1 MTKQK
6 GIKFVKVET
15 DRPLLTF
22 YPPKYEFEP
31 RLYMEMLENKSKVKP
46 TFRNTEWISKQST
59 SVSSSM
65 SDSTYHSNKSEE
77 PKSPPKSPS
86 SINKKQK
93 IIDITNASDND
104 LKNFE
109 SKILENKSYDDKS
122 DDLDNLKG
130 SIKFGFKNR
139 LKQKRDER
147 RSRDDDRDERRSRDD
162 DRDERRSRDDDR
174 DERRSRDDDR
184 DERRSRDD
192 DRDERRSRD
201 DDRDER
207 RSRDDDRDE
216 RREEKKKNES
226 PLSKMLKGEDD
237 SPREKSS
244 VQSQEHPQ
252 QVQQQTNNSNIP
264 PSLSEITEG
273 RVQVDSN
280 GIRSLDYITSDE
292 RDEQEKKRDLLNKFA
307 KLKKEYHNAHIPN
320 HTEHTDLITLQKD
333 YNSIKKQLEIDSKA
347 LRYKQWLL
355 YSFLGL
361 EILLLNFGSFDDIRG
376 FYNYQKNCI
385 NQYESL
391 LFELGEK
398 NYIQDE
404 KKWPVEIRLVGVVA
418 MNAAFFI
425 GGKWAERKYGVN
437 ILTLFNP
444 MNIPP
449 PPPQQ
454 QFQPQPQVQPQ
465 QQFQPKQNPMGF
477 TPYTPQPQ
485 PQQKPKMRGP
495 EFDFEDIS
503 LKKTN

>member
-22 YPPKYEFEP
+22 YPPKYELEP
-31 RLYMEMLENKSKVKP
+31 RLYMEMLENKAKVKP
-46 TFRNTEWISKQST
+46 TIRSTEWISKKT
-59 SVSSSM
+59 SSYSASVN
-65 SDSTYHSNKSEE
+65 DERIKSEQPTQE
-77 PKSPPKSPS
+77 NKPKSPAKSPQ
-86 SINKKQK
+86 KKQK

-109 SKILENKSYDDKS
+109 SKVLENKYNDDKS
-122 DDLDNLKG
+122 DDLESLKG
-130 SIKFGFKNR
+130 SIKFGFKNK
-139 LKQKRDER
+139 LKQRRDERSKNDDDDDRRRSRDDDEDRRRDDDDDRRRSRDDDDDRRRSRDDDDDRR
-147 RSRDDDRDERRSRDD
+147 RSRDDDRRDDHKDDER
-162 DRDERRSRDDDR
+162 
-174 DERRSRDDDR
+174 
-184 DERRSRDD
+184 
-192 DRDERRSRD
+192 
-201 DDRDER
+201 
-207 RSRDDDRDE
+207 
-216 RREEKKKNES
+216 KKDES
-226 PLSKMLKGEDD
+226 PLSKMLKGEVDE
-237 SPREKSS
+237 SPREKPKTP
-244 VQSQEHPQ
+244 SQEFPQ
-252 QVQQQTNNSNIP
+252 QQQVSNIP

-307 KLKKEYHNAHIPN
+307 KLKKEYHNAHVPN
-320 HTEHTDLITLQKD
+320 HTEHTDLMTLQKD
-333 YNSIKKQLEIDSKA
+333 YTSIKKQLEIDAKA

-361 EILLLNFGSFDDIRG
+361 EIMLLNFGSFDDIRG

-449 PPPQQ
+449 PPPQTQYHPQAQ
-454 QFQPQPQVQPQ
+454 QQQPQ
-465 QQFQPKQNPMGF
+465 QQFQPKQSPVGF
-477 TPYTPQPQ
+477 TPFVNP

-495 EFDFEDIS
+495 EFDFEDIAS
-503 LKKTN
+503 KKTN

>member
-22 YPPKYEFEP
+22 YPPKYELEP
-31 RLYMEMLENKSKVKP
+31 RLYMEMLENKAKVKP
-46 TFRNTEWISKQST
+46 TIRNTEWISKK
-59 SVSSSM
+59 SSSY
-65 SDSTYHSNKSEE
+65 SASVNEERITSETSHQENK
-77 PKSPPKSPS
+77 PKSPPKSPQ
-86 SINKKQK
+86 KKQK
-93 IIDITNASDND
+93 IIDITNASDTD

-109 SKILENKSYDDKS
+109 SKVLENKYTDDKT

-130 SIKFGFKNR
+130 SIKFGFRNK
-139 LKQKRDER
+139 LKQRRDERSNDDDERRRSRDDDER
-147 RSRDDDRDERRSRDD
+147 RSRDDDERRSRDDYDRRDDRDERRRSRDDDERRDNRDDRRRDDDERRSRDD
-162 DRDERRSRDDDR
+162 
-174 DERRSRDDDR
+174 
-184 DERRSRDD
+184 
-192 DRDERRSRD
+192 
-201 DDRDER
+201 
-207 RSRDDDRDE
+207 
-216 RREEKKKNES
+216 EKKKDES
-226 PLSKMLKGEDD
+226 PLSKMLKGEVVET
-237 SPREKSS
+237 PREEVKSP
-244 VQSQEHPQ
+244 SQQLP
-252 QVQQQTNNSNIP
+252 QVQVSNIP
-264 PSLSEITEG
+264 PSLSEISEG

-280 GIRSLDYITSDE
+280 GIRSLDYITTDE
-292 RDEQEKKRDLLNKFA
+292 RDEQEKKRDLLNKFS

-333 YNSIKKQLEIDSKA
+333 YNSIKKQLEIDAKS

-449 PPPQQ
+449 PPPPQQQFYQQQAPQQQPQQQ
-454 QFQPQPQVQPQ
+454 QFQPRQ
-465 QQFQPKQNPMGF
+465 QQSPVGF
-477 TPYTPQPQ
+477 TPFVNP

-495 EFDFEDIS
+495 EFDFEDIAS
-503 LKKTN
+503 KKTN

>member
-22 YPPKYEFEP
+22 YPPKYELEP
-31 RLYMEMLENKSKVKP
+31 RLYMEMLENKAKVKP
-46 TFRNTEWISKQST
+46 TIRNTEWISKK
-59 SVSSSM
+59 SSSY
-65 SDSTYHSNKSEE
+65 SASVNEERITSESSHQE
-77 PKSPPKSPS
+77 SKPKSPPKSPQ
-86 SINKKQK
+86 KKQK

-109 SKILENKSYDDKS
+109 NKALENKYTDKS
-122 DDLDNLKG
+122 DDLETLKG
-130 SIKFGFKNR
+130 SIKFGFKNK
-139 LKQKRDER
+139 LKQRRDERSKNDDDDERRSRDDDERRDER
-147 RSRDDDRDERRSRDD
+147 RSRDDDERRDERRSRDYSDRHRD
-162 DRDERRSRDDDR
+162 DSDRRREDSDRRREDSDRRRDE
-174 DERRSRDDDR
+174 ER
-184 DERRSRDD
+184 
-192 DRDERRSRD
+192 
-201 DDRDER
+201 
-207 RSRDDDRDE
+207 
-216 RREEKKKNES
+216 KKDES
-226 PLSKMLKGEDD
+226 PLSKMLKGEVDESSREEAK
-237 SPREKSS
+237 SP
-244 VQSQEHPQ
+244 SQQLPQ
-252 QVQQQTNNSNIP
+252 QQQVSNIA

-307 KLKKEYHNAHIPN
+307 KLKKEYHNAHVPN
-320 HTEHTDLITLQKD
+320 HTEHTDLMTLQKD
-333 YNSIKKQLEIDSKA
+333 YTSIKKQLEIDSKA

-361 EILLLNFGSFDDIRG
+361 EIMLLNFGSFDDIRG

-404 KKWPVEIRLVGVVA
+404 KKWPVEIRLVGIVA

-454 QFQPQPQVQPQ
+454 QFQPQQPQ
-465 QQFQPKQNPMGF
+465 YPPQQPRQQQSPVGF
-477 TPYTPQPQ
+477 TPFVNP

-495 EFDFEDIS
+495 EFDFEDIAS
-503 LKKTN
+503 KKTN

>member
-31 RLYMEMLENKSKVKP
+31 RLYMEMLENKAKVKP

-162 DRDERRSRDDDR
+162 DRDERRED
-174 DERRSRDDDR
+174 
-184 DERRSRDD
+184 
-192 DRDERRSRD
+192 
-201 DDRDER
+201 
-207 RSRDDDRDE
+207 
-216 RREEKKKNES
+216 KKKNES

-237 SPREKSS
+237 SPREKTS
-244 VQSQEHPQ
+244 VQSQEQPQ

-454 QFQPQPQVQPQ
+454 QFQPQPQPQ
-465 QQFQPKQNPMGF
+465 QQFQPKQSPMGF

>member
-31 RLYMEMLENKSKVKP
+31 RLYMEMLENKAKVKP
-46 TFRNTEWISKQST
+46 TIRSTEWISKKT
-59 SVSSSM
+59 SSYSASVNEERITSETSSQE
-65 SDSTYHSNKSEE
+65 NK
-77 PKSPPKSPS
+77 PKSPPKSPQ
-86 SINKKQK
+86 KKQK

-109 SKILENKSYDDKS
+109 NKALENKYNDDKS

-139 LKQKRDER
+139 LKQRRDERSNEDDERRRSRDDSDRRDER
-147 RSRDDDRDERRSRDD
+147 RSRDDDDRRDERRSRDD
-162 DRDERRSRDDDR
+162 SDRRRDDSDRRRDERRSRDD
-174 DERRSRDDDR
+174 ERNKD
-184 DERRSRDD
+184 
-192 DRDERRSRD
+192 
-201 DDRDER
+201 
-207 RSRDDDRDE
+207 
-216 RREEKKKNES
+216 ES
-226 PLSKMLKGEDD
+226 PLSKMLKGELDE
-237 SPREKSS
+237 SPREEPKSP
-244 VQSQEHPQ
+244 SQQLSQQQ
-252 QVQQQTNNSNIP
+252 QVSNIP

-307 KLKKEYHNAHIPN
+307 KLKKEYHNAHVPN
-320 HTEHTDLITLQKD
+320 HTEHTDLMTLQKD
-333 YNSIKKQLEIDSKA
+333 YTSIKKQLEIDAKS

-449 PPPQQ
+449 PPPQAQ
-454 QFQPQPQVQPQ
+454 YHPQAQPQAQQQ
-465 QQFQPKQNPMGF
+465 QQFQPKQSPVGF
-477 TPYTPQPQ
+477 TPFVNP

-495 EFDFEDIS
+495 EFDFEDIAS
-503 LKKTN
+503 KKTN

>member
-22 YPPKYEFEP
+22 YPAKYDFEP
-31 RLYMEMLENKSKVKP
+31 RLYMEMLENTSKVKP
-46 TFRNTEWISKQST
+46 TLRNTEWISKNNSSL
-59 SVSSSM
+59 SVSM
-65 SDSTYHSNKSEE
+65 NDNKINENSYND
-77 PKSPPKSPS
+77 PKSKSPS
-86 SINKKQK
+86 KSPSTSKKQK
-93 IIDITNASDND
+93 IIDITNASEND
-104 LKNFE
+104 LKNFDNRITE
-109 SKILENKSYDDKS
+109 RTSYGDKP
-122 DDLDNLKG
+122 DDLDNLTG

-139 LKQKRDER
+139 LKQKRDERRDDDKDDRRSRDDDKDERRSRDDDKDDR

-162 DRDERRSRDDDR
+162 DRDERRSRDNDR

-184 DERRSRDD
+184 DERRSRD
-192 DRDERRSRD
+192 EI
-201 DDRDER
+201 
-207 RSRDDDRDE
+207 
-216 RREEKKKNES
+216 KKDES
-226 PLSKMLKGEDD
+226 PLSKMLKGEVDE
-237 SPREKSS
+237 SPREEVKSP
-244 VQSQEHPQ
+244 SQQLPQ
-252 QVQQQTNNSNIP
+252 QQQVSNVP

-280 GIRSLDYITSDE
+280 GIRSLDYITTDE

-307 KLKKEYHNAHIPN
+307 KLKKEYHNAHVPN

-333 YNSIKKQLEIDSKA
+333 YTSIKKQLEIDAKA

-454 QFQPQPQVQPQ
+454 QYQPQAQPQAQPQ
-465 QQFQPKQNPMGF
+465 QQFQPRQQSPVGF
-477 TPYTPQPQ
+477 TPFVNP

-503 LKKTN
+503 SKKTN

>member
-22 YPPKYEFEP
+22 YPPKYELEP
-31 RLYMEMLENKSKVKP
+31 RLYMEMLENKAKVKP
-46 TFRNTEWISKQST
+46 TIRSTEWISKKT
-59 SVSSSM
+59 SSYSASVNEERISSES
-65 SDSTYHSNKSEE
+65 SHQENK
-77 PKSPPKSPS
+77 PKSPPKSPQ
-86 SINKKQK
+86 KKQK

-109 SKILENKSYDDKS
+109 NKALENKYNDDKS
-122 DDLDNLKG
+122 DDLESLKG
-130 SIKFGFKNR
+130 SIKFGFKNK
-139 LKQKRDER
+139 LKQRRDERTKNDDDDDRRRSRDDDERRDER
-147 RSRDDDRDERRSRDD
+147 RSRDDDERRDERRSRDER
-162 DRDERRSRDDDR
+162 RDERRDD
-174 DERRSRDDDR
+174 EI
-184 DERRSRDD
+184 
-192 DRDERRSRD
+192 
-201 DDRDER
+201 
-207 RSRDDDRDE
+207 
-216 RREEKKKNES
+216 KKDES
-226 PLSKMLKGEDD
+226 PLSKMLKGEVDE
-237 SPREKSS
+237 SPREQAKSP
-244 VQSQEHPQ
+244 SQQLSQQQ
-252 QVQQQTNNSNIP
+252 QVSNIA

-307 KLKKEYHNAHIPN
+307 KLKKEYHNAHVPN
-320 HTEHTDLITLQKD
+320 HTEHTDLMTLQKD
-333 YNSIKKQLEIDSKA
+333 YTSIKKQLEIDAKA

-361 EILLLNFGSFDDIRG
+361 EIMLLNFGSFDDIRG

-449 PPPQQ
+449 PPPQA
-454 QFQPQPQVQPQ
+454 QFQPQQQPQQ
-465 QQFQPKQNPMGF
+465 QQFQPKQSPVGF
-477 TPYTPQPQ
+477 TPFVNP

-495 EFDFEDIS
+495 EFDFEDIAS
-503 LKKTN
+503 KKTN

>member
-15 DRPLLTF
+15 DRPILTF
-22 YPPKYEFEP
+22 YSPKYDLEP

-46 TFRNTEWISKQST
+46 TIRNTEWISKK
-59 SVSSSM
+59 SSSYSASVNDERIA
-65 SDSTYHSNKSEE
+65 SDYQE
-77 PKSPPKSPS
+77 PKSPPKSPQ
-86 SINKKQK
+86 KKQK
-93 IIDITNASDND
+93 IIDITNASDTD

-109 SKILENKSYDDKS
+109 SKVLENTDDK
-122 DDLDNLKG
+122 DDLENLKG
-130 SIKFGFKNR
+130 SIKFGFRNK
-139 LKQKRDER
+139 LKQRRDERYKSDDDERRSRHDDER
-147 RSRDDDRDERRSRDD
+147 RSRDDDRRRDDRRRDDESRDDKSGSRDDERRSRDD
-162 DRDERRSRDDDR
+162 DKSGSRDDDR
-174 DERRSRDDDR
+174 RD
-184 DERRSRDD
+184 
-192 DRDERRSRD
+192 
-201 DDRDER
+201 
-207 RSRDDDRDE
+207 
-216 RREEKKKNES
+216 EKKKDES
-226 PLSKMLKGEDD
+226 PLSKMLKGEATES
-237 SPREKSS
+237 SPREEEVKS
-244 VQSQEHPQ
+244 QPQ
-252 QVQQQTNNSNIP
+252 QQVSNIA
-264 PSLSEITEG
+264 PSLSEISEG
-273 RVQVDSN
+273 KVQVDSN
-280 GIRSLDYITSDE
+280 GIRSLDYITTDE
-292 RDEQEKKRDLLNKFA
+292 RDEQEKKRDLLNKFS
-307 KLKKEYHNAHIPN
+307 KLKKEYHNVHIPN

-333 YNSIKKQLEIDSKA
+333 YSSIKKQLEIDAKS

-454 QFQPQPQVQPQ
+454 QFYQQQQSQQPQ
-465 QQFQPKQNPMGF
+465 QQSQQPPQPRQQSPVGF
-477 TPYTPQPQ
+477 TPFVNP

-495 EFDFEDIS
+495 EFDFEDIAS
-503 LKKTN
+503 KKTN

>member
-1 MTKQK
+1 MTRQK

-31 RLYMEMLENKSKVKP
+31 RLYMEMLENSSKVKP
-46 TFRNTEWISKQST
+46 TLRNTDWISKNNS
-59 SVSSSM
+59 SLASSM
-65 SDSTYHSNKSEE
+65 SDNKINENSYND
-77 PKSPPKSPS
+77 PKSKSPS
-86 SINKKQK
+86 KSPSTVSRKQK
-93 IIDITNASDND
+93 IIDITNASEND
-104 LKNFE
+104 LKNFDN
-109 SKILENKSYDDKS
+109 KILEKKSYDDKS
-122 DDLDNLKG
+122 DDLDNLTG

-201 DDRDER
+201 E
-207 RSRDDDRDE
+207 
-216 RREEKKKNES
+216 KKNES
-226 PLSKMLKGEDD
+226 PLSKMLKGEEDNIPT
-237 SPREKSS
+237 PREKQTENSS
-244 VQSQEHPQ
+244 PQ
-252 QVQQQTNNSNIP
+252 TIHQNIP

-273 RVQVDSN
+273 KVQVDSN
-280 GIRSLDYITSDE
+280 GIRSLDYITTDE

-333 YNSIKKQLEIDSKA
+333 YNSIKKQLEIDAKA

-404 KKWPVEIRLVGVVA
+404 KKWPVEVRLVGIVA

-454 QFQPQPQVQPQ
+454 QYHPQPQPQAQP
-465 QQFQPKQNPMGF
+465 QQFQPRQQSPVGF
-477 TPYTPQPQ
+477 TPFVNP

-495 EFDFEDIS
+495 EFDFEDIAS
-503 LKKTN
+503 KKTN

>member
-22 YPPKYEFEP
+22 YPPKYELEP
-31 RLYMEMLENKSKVKP
+31 RLYMEMLENKAKVKP
-46 TFRNTEWISKQST
+46 TIRSTEWISKKT
-59 SVSSSM
+59 SSYSASVNEERITSESSQQE
-65 SDSTYHSNKSEE
+65 NK
-77 PKSPPKSPS
+77 PKSPPKSPQ
-86 SINKKQK
+86 KKQK

-109 SKILENKSYDDKS
+109 NKALENKYNDDKS

-139 LKQKRDER
+139 LKQRRDERSNDDDRRDER
-147 RSRDDDRDERRSRDD
+147 RSRDDDDRRDERRSRDDDRRDERRSRHDEDRRDERRSRDDDDRDERRSRDD
-162 DRDERRSRDDDR
+162 
-174 DERRSRDDDR
+174 
-184 DERRSRDD
+184 
-192 DRDERRSRD
+192 
-201 DDRDER
+201 
-207 RSRDDDRDE
+207 
-216 RREEKKKNES
+216 EKKKDES
-226 PLSKMLKGEDD
+226 PLSKMLKGEVDE
-237 SPREKSS
+237 SPREEAKSP
-244 VQSQEHPQ
+244 SQQLPQ
-252 QVQQQTNNSNIP
+252 QQVSNIP

-307 KLKKEYHNAHIPN
+307 KLKKEYHNAHVPN
-320 HTEHTDLITLQKD
+320 HTEHTDLMTLQKD
-333 YNSIKKQLEIDSKA
+333 YTSIKKQLEIDAKA

-376 FYNYQKNCI
+376 FYNYQNNCI

-454 QFQPQPQVQPQ
+454 QYHPQFQPQAQPQ
-465 QQFQPKQNPMGF
+465 TQYPPQQPRQQQSPVGF
-477 TPYTPQPQ
+477 TPFVNP

-495 EFDFEDIS
+495 EFDFEDIAS
-503 LKKTN
+503 KKTN

>member
-22 YPPKYEFEP
+22 YSPKYDFEP
-31 RLYMEMLENKSKVKP
+31 RLYMEMLENSSKVKP
-46 TFRNTEWISKQST
+46 TLRNTEWISKNNS
-59 SVSSSM
+59 SLAVSM
-65 SDSTYHSNKSEE
+65 NDNKVNENTYTDSKS
-77 PKSPPKSPS
+77 KSPSKSPS
-86 SINKKQK
+86 STINKKQK
-93 IIDITNASDND
+93 IIDITNASETD
-104 LKNFE
+104 LKNFDDRI
-109 SKILENKSYDDKS
+109 SDRKSYDDKS
-122 DDLDNLKG
+122 DDLDNLTG

-147 RSRDDDRDERRSRDD
+147 RSRDDDDRRDDERRSRDDEDRRDERRSRDDDDRRDERRSRDD
-162 DRDERRSRDDDR
+162 DRR

-184 DERRSRDD
+184 RDD
-192 DRDERRSRD
+192 R
-201 DDRDER
+201 
-207 RSRDDDRDE
+207 
-216 RREEKKKNES
+216 KNES
-226 PLSKMLKGEDD
+226 PLSKMLKGEEDTP
-237 SPREKSS
+237 SNNKEPEQSS
-244 VQSQEHPQ
+244 QQAQTSQNR
-252 QVQQQTNNSNIP
+252 VNNIP

-273 RVQVDSN
+273 KVQVDSN
-280 GIRSLDYITSDE
+280 GIRSLDYITTDE
-292 RDEQEKKRDLLNKFA
+292 RDEQEKKRDLLNKFV
-307 KLKKEYHNAHIPN
+307 KLKKEYNNAHIPN

-333 YNSIKKQLEIDSKA
+333 YNSIKKQLEIDAKA

-376 FYNYQKNCI
+376 FYNYQKNCV

-404 KKWPVEIRLVGVVA
+404 KKWPVEIRLIGVVA

-449 PPPQQ
+449 PPPQA
-454 QFQPQPQVQPQ
+454 QFQPQQPQFQPQQPQ
-465 QQFQPKQNPMGF
+465 QQFQPRQQSPVGF
-477 TPYTPQPQ
+477 TPFVNP

-495 EFDFEDIS
+495 EFDFEDIAS
-503 LKKTN
+503 KKTN

>member
-22 YPPKYEFEP
+22 YPPKYELEP
-31 RLYMEMLENKSKVKP
+31 RLYMEMLENKAKVKP
-46 TFRNTEWISKQST
+46 TLRNTEWISKK
-59 SVSSSM
+59 SSSYSASVNDERTF
-65 SDSTYHSNKSEE
+65 SDYQENK
-77 PKSPPKSPS
+77 PKSPPKSPPR
-86 SINKKQK
+86 KQK
-93 IIDITNASDND
+93 IIDITNASDTD

-109 SKILENKSYDDKS
+109 SKVLENKYNDDKT

-130 SIKFGFKNR
+130 SIKFGFRNK
-139 LKQKRDER
+139 LKQRRDERDDER
-147 RSRDDDRDERRSRDD
+147 RSRDDRDERRSRDD
-162 DRDERRSRDDDR
+162 DERRSRDDDERRSRDDD
-174 DERRSRDDDR
+174 ERRRRDDRDDDR
-184 DERRSRDD
+184 RD
-192 DRDERRSRD
+192 DRDE
-201 DDRDER
+201 
-207 RSRDDDRDE
+207 
-216 RREEKKKNES
+216 KKKDES
-226 PLSKMLKGEDD
+226 PLSKMLKGEVVDEIPKEEVK
-237 SPREKSS
+237 SP
-244 VQSQEHPQ
+244 SQQLPQ
-252 QVQQQTNNSNIP
+252 PQVSNIP
-264 PSLSEITEG
+264 PSLSEISEG

-280 GIRSLDYITSDE
+280 GIRSLDYITTDE
-292 RDEQEKKRDLLNKFA
+292 RDEQEKKRDLLNKFS

-333 YNSIKKQLEIDSKA
+333 YNSIKKQLEIDAKS

-404 KKWPVEIRLVGVVA
+404 KKWPVEIRLIGVVA

-454 QFQPQPQVQPQ
+454 QQFYPQQAPQQQPQ
-465 QQFQPKQNPMGF
+465 QQFQAKQSPVGF
-477 TPYTPQPQ
+477 TPFVNP

-495 EFDFEDIS
+495 EFDFEDIAS
-503 LKKTN
+503 KKTN

>member
-22 YPPKYEFEP
+22 YPPKYELEP
-31 RLYMEMLENKSKVKP
+31 RLYMEMLENKAKVKP
-46 TFRNTEWISKQST
+46 TIRNTEWISKQST

-65 SDSTYHSNKSEE
+65 NDSTYHNNSKSEE
-77 PKSPPKSPS
+77 PKSPSRSPS
-86 SINKKQK
+86 TLNKKQK

-122 DDLDNLKG
+122 DDLDDLKG

-174 DERRSRDDDR
+174 DERRSRDDNKED
-184 DERRSRDD
+184 
-192 DRDERRSRD
+192 
-201 DDRDER
+201 
-207 RSRDDDRDE
+207 
-216 RREEKKKNES
+216 KKKNES

-237 SPREKSS
+237 SPREKP
-244 VQSQEHPQ
+244 QSQEQPQ
-252 QVQQQTNNSNIP
+252 QVHQQSNNVNIP

-280 GIRSLDYITSDE
+280 GIRSLDYITTDE

-333 YNSIKKQLEIDSKA
+333 YNSIKKQLEIDAKA

-454 QFQPQPQVQPQ
+454 QFFQQPPPQAQFQ
-465 QQFQPKQNPMGF
+465 QQQPPKNPMGF
-477 TPYTPQPQ
+477 TPYIPQQQQ

-503 LKKTN
+503 SKKTN

>member
-22 YPPKYEFEP
+22 YPPKYELEP

-46 TFRNTEWISKQST
+46 TLRNTEWISKNSSSL
-59 SVSSSM
+59 SVSM
-65 SDSTYHSNKSEE
+65 NDNKINENSYN
-77 PKSPPKSPS
+77 KSPPKSPS
-86 SINKKQK
+86 TINKKQK
-93 IIDITNASDND
+93 IIDITNASEND
-104 LKNFE
+104 LKNFDDRISE
-109 SKILENKSYDDKS
+109 RKSYDDKS
-122 DDLDNLKG
+122 DDLDNLTG

-147 RSRDDDRDERRSRDD
+147 RDDDERRRSRDDDDRRDDRRSRDDDERRDERRSRDD
-162 DRDERRSRDDDR
+162 DDRRDERRDDRRDDD
-174 DERRSRDDDR
+174 
-184 DERRSRDD
+184 
-192 DRDERRSRD
+192 
-201 DDRDER
+201 
-207 RSRDDDRDE
+207 
-216 RREEKKKNES
+216 EKKKNES

-237 SPREKSS
+237 TSTPRNNEK
-244 VQSQEHPQ
+244 QSEQSPQ
-252 QVQQQTNNSNIP
+252 QPQNPQQRAP

-273 RVQVDSN
+273 KVQVDSN
-280 GIRSLDYITSDE
+280 GIRSLDYITTDE

-307 KLKKEYHNAHIPN
+307 KLKKEYNNAHIPN

-333 YNSIKKQLEIDSKA
+333 YTSIKKQLEIDSKA

-376 FYNYQKNCI
+376 FYNYQKNCV

-449 PPPQQ
+449 PPPQAQ
-454 QFQPQPQVQPQ
+454 YQPQPPQ
-465 QQFQPKQNPMGF
+465 QQTFQPKSPVGF
-477 TPYTPQPQ
+477 TPFVNP

-495 EFDFEDIS
+495 EFDFEDIAS
-503 LKKTN
+503 KKTN

>member
-1 MTKQK
+1 
-6 GIKFVKVET
+6 
-15 DRPLLTF
+15 
-22 YPPKYEFEP
+22 
-31 RLYMEMLENKSKVKP
+31 
-46 TFRNTEWISKQST
+46 
-59 SVSSSM
+59 
-65 SDSTYHSNKSEE
+65 
-77 PKSPPKSPS
+77 
-86 SINKKQK
+86 
-93 IIDITNASDND
+93 
-104 LKNFE
+104 
-109 SKILENKSYDDKS
+109 
-122 DDLDNLKG
+122 
-130 SIKFGFKNR
+130 
-139 LKQKRDER
+139 
-147 RSRDDDRDERRSRDD
+147 
-162 DRDERRSRDDDR
+162 
-174 DERRSRDDDR
+174 
-184 DERRSRDD
+184 
-192 DRDERRSRD
+192 
-201 DDRDER
+201 
-207 RSRDDDRDE
+207 
-216 RREEKKKNES
+216 
-226 PLSKMLKGEDD
+226 MLKGEVE
-237 SPREKSS
+237 SEKQSDEPSS
-244 VQSQEHPQ
+244 QQLPSQKS
-252 QVQQQTNNSNIP
+252 VISNVP
-264 PSLSEITEG
+264 PSLSEISEG

-280 GIRSLDYITSDE
+280 GVRSLDYITTDE

-307 KLKKEYHNAHIPN
+307 KLKKEYHNAHVPN

-333 YNSIKKQLEIDSKA
+333 YTSIKKQLEIDAKA

-454 QFQPQPQVQPQ
+454 QYHPQAQPQAQQQ
-465 QQFQPKQNPMGF
+465 QQFQPKQSPVGF
-477 TPYTPQPQ
+477 TPFVNP

-495 EFDFEDIS
+495 EFDFEDIAS
-503 LKKTN
+503 KKTN

>member
-6 GIKFVKVET
+6 HIRFVKVET

-22 YPPKYEFEP
+22 YPPKYEIEP
-31 RLYMEMLENKSKVKP
+31 RLYMEMLENKAKVKP
-46 TFRNTEWISKQST
+46 TLRSTDWISKQYASYSMNDHTLET
-59 SVSSSM
+59 SNNEVK
-65 SDSTYHSNKSEE
+65 T
-77 PKSPPKSPS
+77 PPRSPS
-86 SINKKQK
+86 TKQK
-93 IIDITNASDND
+93 IIDITNATDND
-104 LKNFE
+104 LKKFE
-109 SKILENKSYDDKS
+109 NRVLNENKS
-122 DDLDNLKG
+122 DDLDTLKG
-130 SIKFGFKNR
+130 SIKFGFKNK
-139 LKQKRDER
+139 LKQRRDERRDDNRRSRDDDER
-147 RSRDDDRDERRSRDD
+147 RSRDDDERRSRDDDERRSRDDERRSRDDERRSRDD
-162 DRDERRSRDDDR
+162 DERRSRDDD
-174 DERRSRDDDR
+174 ERRDV
-184 DERRSRDD
+184 
-192 DRDERRSRD
+192 
-201 DDRDER
+201 
-207 RSRDDDRDE
+207 
-216 RREEKKKNES
+216 EKKKYES
-226 PLSKMLKGEDD
+226 PLSKMLKGEDVLSE
-237 SPREKSS
+237 SPRNK
-244 VQSQEHPQ
+244 
-252 QVQQQTNNSNIP
+252 QVQQQFQSQQQVQPQQYTNIP

-273 RVQVDSN
+273 KVQVDSN
-280 GIRSLDYITSDE
+280 GIRNLDYITTDE
-292 RDEQEKKRDLLNKFA
+292 KDEQEKKRDLLNKFA
-307 KLKKEYHNAHIPN
+307 KLKKEYNNAHIPN
-320 HTEHTDLITLQKD
+320 HTEHTDLMTLQKD
-333 YNSIKKQLEIDSKA
+333 YNSIKKQLEIDAKS

-454 QFQPQPQVQPQ
+454 QRQ
-465 QQFQPKQNPMGF
+465 QSPVGF
-477 TPYTPQPQ
+477 TPFVNP

-495 EFDFEDIS
+495 EFEFEDIAS
-503 LKKTN
+503 KKTN